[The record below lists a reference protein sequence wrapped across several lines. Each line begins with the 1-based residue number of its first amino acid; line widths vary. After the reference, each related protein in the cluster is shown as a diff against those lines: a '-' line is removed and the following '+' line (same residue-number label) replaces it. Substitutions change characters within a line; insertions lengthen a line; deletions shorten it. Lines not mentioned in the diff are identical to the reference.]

1 MQPAATPNAHS
12 FGVDSA
18 LIARPRRCPGTHPG
32 QRRLSERE
40 AAEYLML
47 SVCSN
52 GHMGTPLERCTTR
65 RG

>member
-1 MQPAATPNAHS
+1 MTVGEG
-12 FGVDSA
+12 FIEGMRA
-18 LIARPRRCPGTHPG
+18 LIPPGAY
-32 QRRLSERE
+32 QVRLIEWHTVNYNGRQPKVV
-40 AAEYLML
+40 LML